1 MARGHPDGT
10 VRNYSGVT
18 EAARVTLMRDRKET
32 GMNRLIMAVAL
43 AGALALPAA
52 VPAHE
57 GHVHKALGT
66 IASVKATQLDVKT
79 TDGKAV
85 TIVFDAKTPVTRGK
99 DKLDTAALKAGD
111 RISVEYTEGKDKIN
125 TAKTI
130 KLGESPAARK

>member
-1 MARGHPDGT
+1 
-10 VRNYSGVT
+10 
-18 EAARVTLMRDRKET
+18 
-32 GMNRLIMAVAL
+32 MNRLIMAVAL

-79 TDGKAV
+79 TDGKVV